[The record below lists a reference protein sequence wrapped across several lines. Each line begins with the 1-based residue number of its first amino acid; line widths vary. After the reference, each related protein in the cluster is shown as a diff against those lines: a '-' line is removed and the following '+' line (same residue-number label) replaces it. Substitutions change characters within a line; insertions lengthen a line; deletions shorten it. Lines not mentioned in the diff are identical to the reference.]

1 MTQTKTRQ
9 LVLGLICICLALG
22 IVSAQEHGASA
33 SSSSSSSSTAQTEQA
48 AKPDQGQ
55 SPAPQQSQAQNP
67 NAEFGSELTKTS
79 EEAAEE
85 AGKRDAKVA
94 MELKAEH
101 SPVVSWIGR
110 VIRIGPERAYWLSLI
125 VNFGILIAFFWVLL
139 KGKVPQMFRERT
151 ATIQKGIKEAQAA
164 SADASRRLKAVEER
178 LAKLDT
184 EVSEIR
190 ASAERE
196 AAAEEVRIRQAAEED
211 KRKVVEAAETEI
223 TAIARNARRELK
235 GYAAAL
241 AVDLASR
248 KIRVDDHTD
257 QALVREFVDQ
267 LGKDGK

>member
-1 MTQTKTRQ
+1 VRHTKTRP
-9 LVLGLICICLALG
+9 LALG
-22 IVSAQEHGASA
+22 LFCICVALGMVSAQEHGAA
-33 SSSSSSSSTAQTEQA
+33 SSSSSTAQTEHT

-55 SPAPQQSQAQNP
+55 SPTAQQSQAQNP
-67 NAEFGSELTKTS
+67 NAEFSKELTKTS

-85 AGKRDAKVA
+85 AGKKDAKVA

-110 VIRIGPERAYWLSLI
+110 TIGIGPESAYVLSLI
-125 VNFGILIAFFWVLL
+125 INFGILLAFFWVLL
-139 KGKVPQMFRERT
+139 KGKIPQMFRERT
-151 ATIQKGIKEAQAA
+151 ATIRKGIQEAQAA

-184 EVSEIR
+184 DVAEIR
-190 ASAERE
+190 ASAERDAATEE
-196 AAAEEVRIRQAAEED
+196 ARIRQAAEED

-223 TAIARNARRELK
+223 AAIARNARRELK
-235 GYAAAL
+235 GYAATL

-248 KIRVDDHTD
+248 KIRVDEHTD